1 MILVVNQIMAK
12 MYFAA
17 IGAIGPS
24 PSRICIFSS
33 FVWERKFFILSENLL
48 K

>member
-1 MILVVNQIMAK
+1 M

-24 PSRICIFSS
+24 PSRICS
-33 FVWERKFFILSENLL
+33 FFA
-48 K
+48 